1 MVFPIGGDKEDKTW
15 IIKSECL
22 FLLMIR
28 RSLSMSKVMAGEMA
42 FIMASKWANL
52 IITVKYA
59 TVIKDRRH

>member
-15 IIKSECL
+15 IINSECL